1 MREWVSAAA
10 LLALAACG
18 GGDRDGNQVTI
29 ETPEGEVKVR
39 ADGSAAAN
47 LPEGIPAFP
56 GSQAQTSVSVQGRE
70 AGQAGTIVGLSTAAP
85 PAEVMRFYNEAA
97 QRAGYSVSANMT
109 MGDTAMLTA
118 DRNGQSLHITA
129 SRAGA
134 ETHIQ
139 IIAGQSQ

>member
-1 MREWVSAAA
+1 MRKFVPAAA
-10 LLALAACG
+10 MLALAACG
-18 GGDRDGNQVTI
+18 GGNRDGNQVTI

-39 ADGSAAAN
+39 ADGSAAPN

-56 GSQAQTSVSVQGRE
+56 GAQAQTSVSIQGRE
-70 AGQAGTIVGLSTAAP
+70 AGQAGTIVGLSTNAP

-118 DRNGQSLHITA
+118 DRNGRSLHITA
-129 SRAGA
+129 SRSGE
-134 ETHIQ
+134 ETQIQ
-139 IIAGQSQ
+139 IIAGRTE